1 MAKKDDLQVV
11 ADIPFNSAYKFSATQ
26 VDGSRSLTLVKGAS
40 EIVISSCTHYLDNEG
55 KTQPPNDH
63 DELKR
68 SMAELSDRA
77 MRLIGLA
84 YSEEPINGTS
94 LPEKIKSGFVFGFR
108 DEMRPQ
114 SKPAVLSAQ
123 QAGKP
128 RGDDYR

>member
-1 MAKKDDLQVV
+1 M

-40 EIVISSCTHYLDNEG
+40 EIVIASCTHYLDSEG
-55 KTQPPNDH
+55 KTQLLNDH

-94 LPEKIKSGFVFGFR
+94 LPKN
-108 DEMRPQ
+108 
-114 SKPAVLSAQ
+114 
-123 QAGKP
+123 
-128 RGDDYR
+128 